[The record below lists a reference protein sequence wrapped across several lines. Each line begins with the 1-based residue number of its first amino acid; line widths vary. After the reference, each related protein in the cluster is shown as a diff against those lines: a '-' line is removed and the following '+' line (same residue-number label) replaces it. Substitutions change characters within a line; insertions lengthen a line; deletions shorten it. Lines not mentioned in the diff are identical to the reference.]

1 MKILGEKVM
10 KNINFDNIDK
20 LYKKLKPALK
30 SKVKELHLLNRY
42 YINEEDIFDYL
53 CINVWENNNNL
64 ELCDLVNDI
73 LYLDDEVLDNYV
85 AKNIANKLKKE
96 GK

>member
-1 MKILGEKVM
+1 MKS
-10 KNINFDNIDK
+10 INFDNIDK

-30 SKVKELHLLNRY
+30 SKVKELHLLKRY

-53 CINVWENNNNL
+53 CINVWKNNNNL

-73 LYLDDEVLDNYV
+73 LSLNDEVLDNYV
-85 AKNIANKLKKE
+85 AKNMANKLKKE